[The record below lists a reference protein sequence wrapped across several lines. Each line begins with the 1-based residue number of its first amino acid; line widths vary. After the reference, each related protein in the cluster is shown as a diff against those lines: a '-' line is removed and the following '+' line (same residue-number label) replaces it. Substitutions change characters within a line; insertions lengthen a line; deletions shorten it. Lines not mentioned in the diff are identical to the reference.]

1 MQAIGDIISYFFS
14 YYFSCHAKKCTKI
27 QLGEN
32 IWYFFSQCLYFFP
45 LRPCNNCSTLTDCVL
60 GGKYCKREIKSY
72 FSRWTLSFFVTVSEL
87 SISTGEN
94 IWYFFP
100 LCLYFCPCVFI
111 FSPCVFIFSLL
122 GHAINCSTFAGGVLG
137 ENILCLCF
145 SPWSCFMVFI
155 LPFFLDSFL
164 EMSLRRNNIIFSPLV
179 HFFPT
184 CDRKTNN
191 LMVYNAYKAVIY
203 TNFLKKYK

>member
-1 MQAIGDIISYFFS
+1 M
-14 YYFSCHAKKCTKI
+14 HKI

-45 LRPCNNCSTLTDCVL
+45 LRPCNNFSTLTDCVL

-72 FSRWTLSFFVTVSEL
+72 FSRWTQSFLWQYLSWVFQL
-87 SISTGEN
+87 GEN

-100 LCLYFCPCVFI
+100 CLYFSPCVFI

-137 ENILCLCF
+137 ENILSLCF
-145 SPWSCFMVFI
+145 SPWPCCMVFI

-164 EMSLRRNNIIFSPLV
+164 DMSLRRNNIIFSPLV
-179 HFFPT
+179 QFFSYLWQ
-184 CDRKTNN
+184 KN
-191 LMVYNAYKAVIY
+191 L
-203 TNFLKKYK
+203 

>member
-14 YYFSCHAKKCTKI
+14 YYFIVTLKSAQKSNWGKIYDIFSPSVLIFSPLGHAIIFLLSQTVYW
-27 QLGEN
+27 GEN
-32 IWYFFSQCLYFFP
+32 IARRKSNHIFP
-45 LRPCNNCSTLTDCVL
+45 AEHNLFLWQ
-60 GGKYCKREIKSY
+60 Y
-72 FSRWTLSFFVTVSEL
+72 LSWVFQL
-87 SISTGEN
+87 GEN

-145 SPWSCFMVFI
+145 SPWSCCMVFI

-164 EMSLRRNNIIFSPLV
+164 DMSLRRNNIIFSPLV
-179 HFFPT
+179 QFFSYLWQ
-184 CDRKTNN
+184 KN
-191 LMVYNAYKAVIY
+191 L
-203 TNFLKKYK
+203 